1 MDLEEEVIQ
10 DKLELAGLHFKL
22 RNYEKCVSLYSEIE
36 SRLQNFSLVDIARIR
51 NFYKLSPQPMV
62 GLLIHPK
69 LPTVLDSRAAAYE
82 KLQKLELALR
92 DAQKLKKMDPVNCK
106 GYLRTGKLLLKA
118 DLVKEAYKCFQEGV
132 YFVEKAKEKYSL
144 DISEKLLEQL
154 KNQRRKLNEYLKTQ
168 TNGESGQ
175 KRAPA
180 RKVHDILPNSFV
192 SGKLKSF
199 SNGIQRRLDEM
210 VPLKRSKSASS
221 MNVAKKPKND
231 SDLVA
236 RLPREVIEFIF
247 SFLPTRSLL
256 NCHRVSKEWYGTLT
270 TMPNLYKN
278 IFTLKHRVTSLEYF
292 QGLKLL
298 KKVSMFLYSK
308 SVHSVKLWST
318 LNMNNFTKIMESLV
332 MDKTLR
338 LKNLEIISHFL
349 CYELLFKILD
359 KCKWNF
365 EALET
370 VENLRLGYNSSVP
383 EIHTLLKIFPSLK
396 IFELVVMDRKLR
408 GNNKFLLPLNTTK
421 TEEFIALARKK
432 IVLKKLENLVLVNHT
447 GLTKEFQS
455 VSSGSRTY
463 TASPKFLDLQMPNL
477 VKLTVVNFNF
487 ANLEANFGRFL
498 SGSCKIKEIYL
509 ENNEELDIKQF
520 LSIIRLYEP
529 SFSLENLTIREKP
542 RNSPYNMA
550 ELDAEGLCC
559 ISNLELLD
567 IYGSSLSNRGLL
579 KLLATANKTLLLKS
593 LNIGNSNFIH
603 FRKDSFTSGHDI
615 LQFSQVLNFIPGVKT
630 LYLNEM
636 DLDNLSMKLLHQ
648 DLVKQFGYAN
658 CPLKK
663 LDISFCHQI
672 DGIGLMNLVN
682 ASYSQPGT
690 NTSLKFDELILD
702 GLSVNK
708 ETLKL
713 LQKRELVLTIIN
725 DPMKLKWRQYGATS
739 LVQELQQ
746 N

>member
-10 DKLELAGLHFKL
+10 DKLELASLHFKL
-22 RNYEKCVSLYSEIE
+22 KNYEKCVSLYSEIE
-36 SRLQNFSLVDIARIR
+36 GKLRNFSPVEIARIR
-51 NFYKLSPQPMV
+51 KFYNLSPKPIV

-69 LPTVLDSRAAAYE
+69 LPTVLDCRAAAYE
-82 KLQKLELALR
+82 KLQRVELALK
-92 DAQKLKKMDPVNCK
+92 DAQKLRKMDPVNCK

-118 DLVKEAYKCFQEGV
+118 DMVKEAYKCFQEGV
-132 YFVEKAKEKYSL
+132 YFVEKAKEKHEL

-154 KNQRRKLNEYLKTQ
+154 KSQRRKLNEYLKTQ
-168 TNGESGQ
+168 KDGEIAQ
-175 KRAPA
+175 KKAPS
-180 RKVHDILPNSFV
+180 RKVDDDHPIS
-192 SGKLKSF
+192 SASIKLKSF
-199 SNGIQRRLDEM
+199 SNGLQRRLDEM
-210 VPLKRSKSASS
+210 VPLKRSKSVSS
-221 MNVAKKPKND
+221 VYVAKKPKND

-256 NCHRVSKEWYGTLT
+256 NCHRVCKEWYATLT
-270 TMPNLYKN
+270 TMPSLYKN

-308 SVHSVKLWST
+308 SVNSVKLWST
-318 LNMNNFTKIMESLV
+318 LNLINFTKIMESLV

-338 LKNLEIISHFL
+338 LKNLEIISQFL

-359 KCKWNF
+359 KCKWDF
-365 EALET
+365 EALQT
-370 VENLRLGYNSSVP
+370 VENLRLGYSSSVP
-383 EIHTLLKIFPSLK
+383 EIHTLFKVFPSLK
-396 IFELVVMDRKLR
+396 SFELVIIDQKLR
-408 GNNKFLLPLNTTK
+408 GNNKFLLPLDTTK
-421 TEEFIALARKK
+421 TEEFISLARKK
-432 IVLKKLENLVLVNHT
+432 VVLEKLENLILVNHT
-447 GLTKEFQS
+447 GLTKEYQT
-455 VSSGSRTY
+455 VGSGSRTY

-477 VKLTVVNFNF
+477 GKLTMVNFNF
-487 ANLEANFGRFL
+487 TNLEANFGRFL
-498 SGSCKIKEIYL
+498 SVSSNLKEIYL

-520 LSIIRLYEP
+520 LSIVRLYEP
-529 SFSLENLTIREKP
+529 KFMLEKLTLREKP

-550 ELDAEGLCC
+550 ELDAEGLGC
-559 ISNLELLD
+559 ISNLKLLD

-579 KLLATANKTLLLKS
+579 KLLATANKMMQLQS
-593 LNIGNSNFIH
+593 LNIGNSSFIH
-603 FRKDSFTSGHDI
+603 FKKDTFATGNDI
-615 LQFSQVLNFIPGVKT
+615 LQFSQILQLVHGVQT

-690 NTSLKFDELILD
+690 NTSLKFDELVLD
-702 GLSVNK
+702 GLSLNK

-713 LQKRELVLTIIN
+713 LQKRELVSTIKN

-739 LVQELQQ
+739 LVQEVQQ